1 MLVTPPKEAAEEVAP
16 SPTQSKV
23 QPVFVGAAPSL
34 TGTSKLAELVDEQT
48 PAVEYTPEQLDQR
61 ASFDKREASE
71 SSIKEEGAPVAP
83 VAAESTEPESAS
95 TEAPFPP
102 VFNADETPVAKSA
115 EKQEEE
121 HNHELLGAGALGAA
135 GAGLAGLALSN
146 SSSDANKEKAVE
158 QETDAP
164 VVAERQPEVASAIA
178 PSVFER
184 LDERATDTAGEG
196 EVSPIVSILCSR
208 AWAPELTSFLS
219 RHDSQPSSSS
229 VFAEPPTTP
238 MSELSPA
245 AEDNSS
251 TPPAAAEAAVP
262 SSHIKEPSP
271 VATPGEVFAHGDVPA
286 GTLMSPEGVRK
297 EGDEV
302 SPRHLFQFDP
312 SKPSADHLSRFCARF
327 SYLIGCSRGRV
338 GEERESWLGDV
349 RAGVRRARAD

>member
-1 MLVTPPKEAAEEVAP
+1 MIRSLTFAHCALPSRTGLNKEEAAAPVAAHDEIPAALEEEDKKIELPEPTPETIVAEADAEERTPVLVTPPKEAAEEVAP

-208 AWAPELTSFLS
+208 A
-219 RHDSQPSSSS
+219 
-229 VFAEPPTTP
+229 
-238 MSELSPA
+238 
-245 AEDNSS
+245 
-251 TPPAAAEAAVP
+251 
-262 SSHIKEPSP
+262 
-271 VATPGEVFAHGDVPA
+271 
-286 GTLMSPEGVRK
+286 
-297 EGDEV
+297 
-302 SPRHLFQFDP
+302 
-312 SKPSADHLSRFCARF
+312 
-327 SYLIGCSRGRV
+327 
-338 GEERESWLGDV
+338 
-349 RAGVRRARAD
+349 